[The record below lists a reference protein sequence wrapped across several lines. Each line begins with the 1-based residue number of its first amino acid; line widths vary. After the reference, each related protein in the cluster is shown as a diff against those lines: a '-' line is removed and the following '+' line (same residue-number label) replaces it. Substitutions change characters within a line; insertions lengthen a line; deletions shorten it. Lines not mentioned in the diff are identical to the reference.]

1 MYTLCYLLVNWQKKL
16 GVHVQTVRRW
26 EAAGKIK
33 SIRTLGNHKRYNF
46 EDFYVK
52 NNG

>member
-1 MYTLCYLLVNWQKKL
+1 MLSIGQLAKKL
-16 GVHVQTVRRW
+16 GVHVQTLRRW

-52 NNG
+52 NEKEI